1 MSFYKS
7 KYPAIPVASTEK
19 DNTGEFLKYESSFT
33 QNTHTT
39 HNSYIE
45 KKKQSSIVNTNRQF
59 NDVVKIYNGKVES
72 RNDQNRNE
80 HKFSKNR
87 ESSLPSSNEHKF
99 SKNRESSLPSSNE
112 HKVSRY
118 RESSNEHKISRN
130 GDSSSSSFSRNMG
143 GRNESSEADG
153 PYAKVEQQIFV
164 AKDDDLNGNAKIP
177 VGVHYIDEEIL
188 GRETVPGEI
197 YDFNLGLQSF
207 ISELSQRISPSS
219 NLKLQ
224 LIDNYYLYQYIYSI
238 KNGIASNY
246 TDQEIDWSWNRT
258 SKWYKRRIK
267 RTYGDP
273 ISDLDSYRDYH
284 AIVRIIRFQV
294 PNKVTKVPE
303 IFEII
308 IPRSPNNAT
317 DRSSLYTPPN
327 NLIQLLLKN
336 DIESINL
343 PKGCEFMIRR
353 LSA

>member
-33 QNTHTT
+33 PNNTHNTHTHTHTHNT

-59 NDVVKIYNGKVES
+59 DDVMRIYNGKVES

-80 HKFSKNR
+80 HKFNKNR
-87 ESSLPSSNEHKF
+87 ES
-99 SKNRESSLPSSNE
+99 SSNE

-118 RESSNEHKISRN
+118 RESANEHKVSRN
-130 GDSSSSSFSRNMG
+130 EDSSSSSFSRNMG

-153 PYAKVEQQIFV
+153 PYAKVKQQVFV

-197 YDFNLGLQSF
+197 YDFNLGLLSF

-238 KNGIASNY
+238 KNGVASNY

-294 PNKVTKVPE
+294 PNKITKVPE

-317 DRSSLYTPPN
+317 DLSSLYTPPN
-327 NLIQLLLKN
+327 NLIQLLLNN

-353 LSA
+353 LSV